1 MEICGIKIQ
10 PYFSTFIFDE
20 YTEVLEQQFNII
32 GFIDGHESKDK
43 IYNPLWIVKEINDIF
58 IIMFCAGKDLFTKL
72 CPESY
77 QKILDFE
84 KEKNYNKKITWF
96 SQDYIYGNTIDIGS
110 LYIHQ
115 LILNYYR
122 NGHGTG
128 GLSVDHIDRD
138 PYNNTLSNLRLATCE
153 EQNQNRKGALP
164 GTKYER
170 QYNARELPEGIT
182 QEDMPKY
189 ITYNVNVWDKEKN
202 KIRDFF
208 RIERHPLLFPKIWEG
223 TKSMK
228 VQIIQK
234 LEQAKKVLQNLDNG
248 ILPIKLERNL
258 PKYVYFSII
267 HDNQTLIYDNRQ
279 TGNTKQMKIK
289 DKDFDLTNY
298 GKREKQ
304 IYIFNHWIIQSFG
317 EKECILPDDYEYC
330 GEPID
335 ENELNENYFQLPIYV
350 SLYNEYNISTLS
362 FRRIVDSNILTKKM
376 KLQNNYTDLKSN
388 SPELLNDIQLTLP
401 KLNKEIIKKYG
412 KEFSVIEL
420 SDEVLNKINEEKQE
434 EIVNGF
440 PMYSR
445 IQSFSGEEYLVFNKI
460 FDKKRLYTT
469 TKLPHNYNKNKQLH
483 EFNKKIIELYGK
495 EHSLDLTQYPYETIQ
510 PIIPEN
516 LYIIITC
523 KSPYIFI
530 VDNNNSVLIHKLPT
544 RYNLQEQVDLFY
556 TNKNNYS
563 SNQPKL
569 ASEYKNID
577 EEWKPKN
584 ISLIQKSGKPTL
596 FYQKRSNECKHG
608 ISILLPNTP
617 FNIEL
622 YLLEM
627 NTRIVSKYGKEH
639 SIFYINDFETL

>member
-10 PYFSTFIFDE
+10 PDFSTFDFDE

-43 IYNPLWIVKEINDIF
+43 IYNPLWIIKEINDIF
-58 IIMFCAGKDLFTKL
+58 IIMFCAGKNLFTKL
-72 CPESY
+72 CPEAY

-96 SQDYIYGNTIDIGS
+96 SQDYIYGKTKDIGLLS
-110 LYIHQ
+110 IHQ
-115 LILNYYR
+115 VIMNYYR
-122 NGHGTG
+122 NGYGTG
-128 GLSVDHIDRD
+128 KLSVDHIDRD
-138 PYNNTLSNLRLATCE
+138 PYNNTIANLRLATCE
-153 EQNQNRKGALP
+153 EQNQNRKGTLP

-170 QYNARELPEGIT
+170 QSNARELPEGVT

-189 ITYNVNVWDKEKN
+189 VTYNVNIWNKEKN

-234 LEQAKKVLQNLDNG
+234 LEQAKKILQNLDNG

-267 HDNQTLIYDNRQ
+267 HDNQTLLYDNRQ

-289 DKDFDLTNY
+289 DKDFDLNNNE
-298 GKREKQ
+298 KREKQ
-304 IYIFNHWIIQSFG
+304 VYIFNHWIIQSFG
-317 EKECILPDDYEYC
+317 EKENILPDDYEYY
-330 GEPID
+330 GEQID
-335 ENELNENYFQLPIYV
+335 ENELNENLFKLPTYV
-350 SLYNEYNISTLS
+350 SLYNEKDVSILS
-362 FRRIVDSNILTKKM
+362 FRRIVDSNILNKKM
-376 KLQNNYTDLKSN
+376 KLPNNYIDFETPSL
-388 SPELLNDIQLTLP
+388 ELLNDIKLTLP

-420 SDEVLNKINEEKQE
+420 SDEIINEIIEEKQE
-434 EIVNGF
+434 EIINGF

-460 FDKKRLYTT
+460 VDKKRLYTT
-469 TKLPHNYNKNKQLH
+469 IKLPHNYNKNKELH
-483 EFNKKIIELYGK
+483 EFNIKIIELYGK
-495 EHSLDLTQYPYETIQ
+495 EHSLDLKQYPYEAVQ
-510 PIIPEN
+510 QIIPEN
-516 LYIIITC
+516 LYIVTTC
-523 KSPYIFI
+523 KSPYIFVI
-530 VDNNNSVLIHKLPT
+530 NNNSVLTHKLPI
-544 RYNLQEQVDLFY
+544 RYDLQDQIDLFY
-556 TNKNNYS
+556 TNKNSYS
-563 SNQPKL
+563 QNLPKL

-596 FYQKRSNECKHG
+596 SYQKRSNDCKHG

-622 YLLEM
+622 YLLEI
-627 NTRIVSKYGKEH
+627 NIRIVSKYGKEH
-639 SIFYINDFETL
+639 SIFYIQD